1 LIPLCHVCGL
11 NEDLPKMLYNGE
23 KDIGE
28 KLRITVLFVQYEPQ
42 AHKGGF
48 VNFRKY
54 FDALEYP
61 VRYFIIDNKR
71 SDNKYEKQNQNT
83 IIIGGDNSNLDF
95 SGWEKGVK
103 WLENNNHDCDLLI
116 FANDSYP
123 LNLEEYQPYIS
134 ANIFQFLYEHGVS
147 AGVIYNTNYMDWRRI
162 FMLHP
167 DTFAIGEKAFNY
179 WVRTN
184 LFIIP
189 FKNREI
195 IKQVNRKTVTL
206 IHAIYDEHQL
216 FDRSISS
223 NLQRHIIEYL
233 CPAPDANP
241 KYIWHSRFVLS
252 TGTFERFRIKARTIL
267 CEKLI
272 ALEAANGGA
281 QFIDI
286 RTVSLLC
293 WLQRWVP
300 KYVTRY
306 IHWIG
311 KYPNAQIFVLYIYK
325 RLIKYAR
332 KIAP

>member
-1 LIPLCHVCGL
+1 MEGSKRLH
-11 NEDLPKMLYNGE
+11 
-23 KDIGE
+23 
-28 KLRITVLFVQYEPQ
+28 ITVLFVQYDKEK
-42 AHKGGF
+42 HNGTFHGF
-48 VNFRKY
+48 QTYLSTLKHDIKY
-54 FDALEYP
+54 I
-61 VRYFIIDNKR
+61 IIDNGNTVK
-71 SDNKYEKQNQNT
+71 SKANKQKDVLT
-83 IIIGGDNSNLDF
+83 IEGDNTNREF

-103 WLENNNHDCDLLI
+103 WLENNNHDCDLLV
-116 FANDSYP
+116 FVNDSYP

-134 ANIFQFLYEHGVS
+134 DSLFQFLYEHGVS
-147 AGVIYNTNYMDWRRI
+147 AGAIYNSNYMDWRRI

-167 DTFAIGEKAFNY
+167 DTFAIGDKAFNH

-184 LFIIP
+184 LFIMP

-195 IKQVNRKTVTL
+195 IKHVNRKSATL
-206 IHAIYDEHQL
+206 IHATYNEHQL

-223 NLQRHIIEYL
+223 NLQRHIIDYL

-252 TGTFERFRIKARTIL
+252 TDTFDRFRIKARTIL

-272 ALEAANGGA
+272 ALEAANEGA

-293 WLQRWVP
+293 WLKRWVP
-300 KYVTRY
+300 KYVTKY

-311 KYPNAQIFVLYIYK
+311 KYPNAQIYVLYIYK

-332 KIAP
+332 KIAPK